1 MKNVIPLEGTRIRES
16 VSLIRSAGGFV
27 VDWDGC
33 CAIDNVLVPE
43 AASFLRAVQSRLV
56 ILSNNSTHMTDDIH
70 DILKQAGID
79 MKAERIL
86 LAGVSAIR
94 RAAAQGWKRVM
105 ILGSPA
111 MKAYARRCGLEVV
124 REEAQLVVVMRDT
137 RLTYA
142 ALERAANCLA
152 GGARLLLA
160 NPDGAHRGANARIR
174 PETGAIFAA
183 LNAAVDLSSTPVET
197 VGKPS
202 PSLFTEACRL
212 LATPPS
218 NTVMLGDNPAT
229 DIEGARSFGMPAL
242 LVTPSPQAF
251 FATLL
256 ETLRTA

>member
-16 VSLIRSAGGFV
+16 VSIIRSAGGFV

-33 CAIDNVLVPE
+33 CAIDNALVPE
-43 AASFLRAVQSRLV
+43 AAEFLRAVQSRLV
-56 ILSNNSTHMTDDIH
+56 ILSNNSTNTVEDIQL
-70 DILKQAGID
+70 ILKESGID
-79 MKAERIL
+79 LKPDRVL

-94 RAAAQGWKRVM
+94 QAAAQGWKRVM

-111 MKAYARRCGLEVV
+111 MKAYAKRCGMEVV
-124 REEAQLVVVMRDT
+124 REEAQLVIVMRDT

-152 GGARLLLA
+152 GGASVILA

-183 LNAAVDLSSTPVET
+183 LNAAVDLSGTSVEV

-202 PSLFTEACRL
+202 PALFAEACRIL
-212 LATPPS
+212 GTPPAK
-218 NTVMLGDNPAT
+218 TIMLGDNPAT
-229 DIEGARSFGMPAL
+229 DIDGARGFGMPAL

-251 FATLL
+251 FESLL